1 MDTPS
6 GSTVSANGVSNMDAL
21 GELPTIEEL
30 EELAEILL
38 NEYSIANKSN
48 PLGDE
53 LIIAIG
59 TIYECISLRKGI
71 DRVIETCT
79 DHKAVAYLKELMEK
93 TNRHY
98 IIIGDAEAEE

>member
-6 GSTVSANGVSNMDAL
+6 GSTVLANGVRNMDAI
-21 GELPTIEEL
+21 GELPTTEEL

-38 NEYSIANKSN
+38 NEYSITNKSN

-59 TIYECISLRKGI
+59 TIYECISLRNGI
-71 DRVIETCT
+71 DHVVETCT
-79 DHKAVAYLKELMEK
+79 DQKTVAYLKELMEK

-98 IIIGDAEAEE
+98 IIIGDEEAEE